1 MSKKED
7 KEKNFLEVTINE
19 KQFRIMKYT
28 GLIFLFI
35 GLYFI
40 LSNLPLFSSAPINQ
54 NASLLL
60 ILITGLLTSVHC
72 VGMCG
77 GFVIAY
83 STKNTENSRMSRAK
97 QHFLYNISRLASY
110 TFFGILAGL
119 IGSVFLL
126 TSQFRGYLS
135 IFAGVFM
142 VLYGLSTFVPFLRRI
157 TTIRTPSLAKYTN
170 NRGPVVFG
178 LLSGLLPCGPLQ
190 AMLIY
195 AAATGSAIQGGI
207 AMLFF
212 SLGTIPLMF
221 GFGNILSFLTHNFV
235 GRIMKVSAVVV
246 MVLGLVTL
254 NRGLLLSGYE
264 LPFLNLDFLSS
275 TKGLSTVSAISGNFQ
290 EINMTTDNHRWNPD
304 TFVVKK
310 DIPVKL
316 NIQVGKLS
324 NSLMGIRVPQYGLS
338 KDFTKDGENVTLQFT
353 PKEMGKIV
361 FTCPMG
367 VNKGEIIVE

>member
-7 KEKNFLEVTINE
+7 KEKNFSEVTISE

-40 LSNLPLFSSAPINQ
+40 LSNLPLFSGPAINQ
-54 NASLLL
+54 NAGLLL

-83 STKNTENSRMSRAK
+83 STKNSEDSRMSRAK

-142 VLYGLSTFVPFLRRI
+142 VLYGLSTFIPFLRRI
-157 TTIRTPSLAKYTN
+157 TTIRTPSLTKYTKD
-170 NRGPVVFG
+170 RGPVVFG

-207 AMLFF
+207 AMLIF

-221 GFGNILSFLTHNFV
+221 GFGNVLSFLTHNFI

-254 NRGLLLSGYE
+254 NRGLLLSGYA
-264 LPFLNLDFLSS
+264 LPGLDFLTS
-275 TKGLSTVSAISGNFQ
+275 TKGLDTVSVISGNFQ
-290 EINMTTDNHRWNPD
+290 EINITTDNHRWNPD

-353 PKEMGKIV
+353 PKELGTIV

-367 VNKGEIIVE
+367 VNKGEIIVK